1 MKINLLVDEL
11 TLKYT
16 TLRAK
21 NIELQKQRKLQNKG
35 RKKTQNEIEFENLD
49 RIPKIDFLVKRN
61 QDLTAIYGFVKDRF
75 NDQEL
80 QNLVDLESSKTTQ
93 QVYRNNDPAGGS
105 NVVFIENTV
114 KNYQESLKSNSKT
127 IDKFENK

>member
-35 RKKTQNEIEFENLD
+35 RKKT
-49 RIPKIDFLVKRN
+49 
-61 QDLTAIYGFVKDRF
+61 
-75 NDQEL
+75 
-80 QNLVDLESSKTTQ
+80 
-93 QVYRNNDPAGGS
+93 
-105 NVVFIENTV
+105 
-114 KNYQESLKSNSKT
+114 
-127 IDKFENK
+127 